1 MSSAKI
7 KAALSMALLTISSS
21 VFSMSYFVTAPV
33 AFAQTTMLTG
43 SAYHNDNSRPLV
55 KQTAV
60 IDRQV
65 VSRPAPVV
73 YKAATSQQRIA
84 AAAPKTV
91 YVERPVY
98 RNVYVKDNRTFFQ
111 RHPKVKA
118 ATIGAGVGTAA
129 GAVTGLVSGRGVVR
143 GGVIGAGTGAGV
155 GLVRSSNTLKR
166 HPIARDVSTGTL
178 VGLGLGA
185 ASSRRSKRAWQG
197 AGVGAAAGLGWG
209 LLKHGLR

>member
-1 MSSAKI
+1 MLSANI
-7 KAALSMALLTISSS
+7 KAALCLAILTLSSS
-21 VFSMSYFVTAPV
+21 LSLVTAPV

-60 IDRQV
+60 MDRQV
-65 VSRPAPVV
+65 VTRSAPPV
-73 YKAATSQQRIA
+73 YRAAAAQQHIA
-84 AAAPKTV
+84 AVAPKTV
-91 YVERPVY
+91 YVDRPVY

-166 HPIARDVSTGTL
+166 HPIMRDVSTGTL